1 MKASMVWVVMGASA
15 READPTIH
23 MHLYMHMYTRYVCI
37 PQILQ
42 AEQGNLSFAGITTA
56 AGAAARVALSA
67 RS

>member
-1 MKASMVWVVMGASA
+1 MGASA

-23 MHLYMHMYTRYVCI
+23 MHLYMHLYIRYVYI

-56 AGAAARVALSA
+56 AVAAAEAALSA